1 VTIKPTKVNP
11 SSVDTKSM
19 PLAGF
24 KSEIGDKIL
33 TLGSKKANQITTMDW
48 GIGAALRQS
57 Q

>member
-11 SSVDTKSM
+11 SSVDTKNM

-57 Q
+57 